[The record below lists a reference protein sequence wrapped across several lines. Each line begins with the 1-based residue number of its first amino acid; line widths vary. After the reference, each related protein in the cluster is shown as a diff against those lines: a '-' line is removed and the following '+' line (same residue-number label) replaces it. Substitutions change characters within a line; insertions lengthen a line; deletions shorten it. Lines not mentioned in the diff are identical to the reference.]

1 LIKPLDVKT
10 AYAVMGE
17 LQRDGDVMTGW
28 CWSADRPSERLTVGL
43 RIDGVPAGAVVA
55 ARLRL
60 DLVHDGVCDG
70 YHGFTIVLPPAVP
83 TYSVIEVFERATGQ
97 VFGRLAS
104 GEVAELGIWSERV
117 SELSEAVDV
126 LHAGLP
132 DQPASL
138 GRAYLDEVVREGGR
152 TLCRGFRGGATL
164 ARVPRIDSP
173 AFSLVLDGSGAADE
187 LRAAV
192 IRLAPLLRH
201 HRAELLVIERGQ
213 TFEMQGVTR
222 VETAGEAA
230 EALQAAAEIAKGKRL
245 VFLQAR
251 WTSSAG
257 VARLLGSEPGTIL
270 LGAMAMEAA
279 RTAGLCWDLPNLSR
293 GTARTGLVL
302 LVDQSIFNRVGGFDR
317 DMDDGAGLH
326 LADLGLRLSREG
338 CGLASWVDTARE
350 VQLTPIR
357 PLARRRF
364 AAHWQAVGYSS
375 ENG

>member
-1 LIKPLDVKT
+1 LIKPLDGKAT
-10 AYAVMGE
+10 YAVMGE

-43 RIDGVPAGAVVA
+43 RIDGAPAGAVVA

-60 DLVHDGVCDG
+60 DLVRDGVCDG

-104 GEVAELGIWSERV
+104 GEVAELGNWSDRV
-117 SELSEAVDV
+117 AELSEAVAV
-126 LHAGLP
+126 LHAALP
-132 DQPASL
+132 GRPAP
-138 GRAYLDEVVREGGR
+138 LDPAPLEQVVREAGR
-152 TLCRGFRGGATL
+152 TLCRSFQGEAAL
-164 ARVPRIDSP
+164 ARLPRINSP
-173 AFSLVLDGSGAADE
+173 AFSLVLDGSGAAHE

-201 HRAELLVIERGQ
+201 HRAELVVIGRGE
-213 TFEMQGVTR
+213 T
-222 VETAGEAA
+222 VETEGVIPVEVTGNAA
-230 EALQAAAEIAKGKRL
+230 EAFQAAAAAAQGERL
-245 VFLQAR
+245 VFLQAAS
-251 WTSSAG
+251 TSSAG
-257 VARLLGSEPGTIL
+257 VARLLGSKPGTML

-279 RTAGLCWDLPNLSR
+279 RTAGLYWKPPNLSR

-302 LVDQSIFNRVGGFDR
+302 LVDRSIFNRVGGFDR

-326 LADLGLRLSREG
+326 LVDLGLRLLREG
-338 CGLASWVDTARE
+338 HGLASWADTARE
-350 VQLTPIR
+350 AQAAPTR

-364 AAHWQAVGYSS
+364 AARWHAVARSLTP
-375 ENG
+375 

>member
-1 LIKPLDVKT
+1 LIKPLDVKA

-28 CWSADRPSERLTVGL
+28 CWSADRPAERLTVGL

-60 DLVHDGVCDG
+60 DLMRDGVCDG

-83 TYSVIEVFERATGQ
+83 TYSVIEVFERVTGQ
-97 VFGRLAS
+97 VFGRLVS
-104 GEVAELGIWSERV
+104 GDVAKLGIWSERV
-117 SELSEAVDV
+117 SDLSEAIAV

-132 DQPASL
+132 GRPAP
-138 GRAYLDEVVREGGR
+138 LDEVVREAGR
-152 TLCRGFRGGATL
+152 TLCRSFQGWAAL
-164 ARVPRIDSP
+164 ARLPRIKSP

-201 HRAELLVIERGQ
+201 HRAELIVIGRSEAV
-213 TFEMQGVTR
+213 EMEGVTR
-222 VETAGEAA
+222 VEATGNAA
-230 EALQAAAEIAKGKRL
+230 EALHAAAAVAQGERL
-245 VFLQAR
+245 IFLQAA

-257 VARLLGSEPGTIL
+257 VARLLGSEPGTML

-279 RTAGLCWDLPNLSR
+279 RTAGLCWDLPNLSHGR
-293 GTARTGLVL
+293 ARTGLVL
-302 LVDQSIFNRVGGFDR
+302 LVNRSTFNRVGGFDR
-317 DMDDGAGLH
+317 GMDDGAGLH

-350 VQLTPIR
+350 TQPTPTCT
-357 PLARRRF
+357 LARGRF
-364 AAHWQAVGYSS
+364 AARWQAVGYSS
-375 ENG
+375 NNS